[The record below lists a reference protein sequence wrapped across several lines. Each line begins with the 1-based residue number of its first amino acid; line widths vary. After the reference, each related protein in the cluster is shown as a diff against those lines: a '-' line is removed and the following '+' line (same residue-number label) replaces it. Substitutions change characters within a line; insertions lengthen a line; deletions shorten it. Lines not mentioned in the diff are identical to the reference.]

1 MHLLKLPP
9 HPFASLFITALSKY
23 ILWARCTQ
31 CYEYSTLRISIQHIR
46 ICPAT
51 SMYNPWICIFLNTR
65 EPVKLKK
72 KKKRKEKK
80 ISLGL
85 SLFLGLLSG
94 GRVGSFSSCYL
105 VHLQEKMALLSLLGG
120 PLPSHPSATWI
131 ISNAI
136 FRLMNCFLLQRST
149 KQRNERL
156 GFPPSP

>member
-9 HPFASLFITALSKY
+9 HPFASLFITASSKY

-65 EPVKLKK
+65 EPVQL
-72 KKKRKEKK
+72 KKRKRKER
-80 ISLGL
+80 
-85 SLFLGLLSG
+85 LLSG